1 MFDTSGA
8 GKGLCVSATLLQ
20 ILHPQEHAVWLC
32 MWPLCALREQIH
44 SWNVKFILLML
55 QLWVKL
61 VPVLR
66 DAHPICDIKF
76 ASVKTQVFW
85 SACQVLLTFTN
96 LETPQIHFLT
106 RWAYPWNI
114 PQWSQILKKT
124 GILSETSED
133 GGLGLCSFEM
143 SSFFWWYFSLW
154 LTTHHHWISVALSI
168 SKFGQ
173 ISPSPPISW
182 NDPHSGFWKPMALQ
196 KKKSYRWGWLVD
208 QCHKRIPLQARK
220 AARPTAASTSRGSI
234 SVGVLNLNQ
243 ASTWKPIG
251 NQTQYF
257 NLLNCCFWAFGLL
270 FVKMSFK
277 DKFAI
282 LWDRTWKCL
291 KHWICGARSNFKWH
305 KRFHV
310 SKFEDM

>member
-196 KKKSYRWGWLVD
+196 KKKVTVGGGWLINVI
-208 QCHKRIPLQARK
+208 RESRSRRARQLVQQQHPHQGD
-220 AARPTAASTSRGSI
+220 RSRLEFWIWIKPPPENRLETKHNTSI
-234 SVGVLNLNQ
+234 SWIV
-243 ASTWKPIG
+243 
-251 NQTQYF
+251 
-257 NLLNCCFWAFGLL
+257 AFGLL
-270 FVKMSFK
+270 GFCLWRCLLKTNLQSCETEHENAWNIE
-277 DKFAI
+277 FAE
-282 LWDRTWKCL
+282 REVT
-291 KHWICGARSNFKWH
+291 SNGTS
-305 KRFHV
+305 V
-310 SKFEDM
+310 SM